1 MYRHIL
7 SLLILAILSVACADE
22 SGIDELADSDSC
34 KIVIPFSIDNSSKT
48 RSGEQVFDETIEHV
62 YLMFFSDLNATPD
75 AVVQVKVEDS
85 EVLSFYLPSELKSGT
100 TYTLVAIANA
110 DDYVPSGFENFSEY
124 VNSVSGLSDICLFH
138 SGSIVSSLATVST
151 TDPTYSQVCGVPMKA
166 TDDSF
171 SFTKTNGEISITKCD
186 RLLFYRLVSRV
197 DVINSANNVIIEGIA
212 MCNWRD
218 SGYIADSA
226 TLPGNICGVLTG
238 DSGNNLNSL
247 QFVSPVTD
255 DDGSQNLIGALYCF
269 PSVVENSLKGDE
281 NTTALIIKARYNGED
296 TSCYYRVNLGV
307 NEDSSELKANT
318 KYTVNIK
325 DVSGK
330 GYATPE
336 EAYVATTEPS
346 TEPTIPEGMDFA
358 LIPLSTDR
366 VKVDHNTRTIEID
379 AFDPDCFNS
388 FIDIPVKIYLNED
401 VYKSVTVSND
411 NTTNENRNTLEW
423 PLIGRFSLE
432 ESKDYYYCPNS
443 FISDANKATVY
454 SKSEEKEVVL
464 PYFSPEIKAVNNTE
478 FYISVGAMAPD
489 DPALTKVIRFCVY
502 VDENPKANNFPDLI
516 VNYTLNIKPREVIID
531 DVVLI
536 DNNDCWLIMDRNVQ
550 KTTSSLAPEQ
560 SILIGRD
567 ENGEKRQAYNCTNAY
582 PIMYIPSKFESSG
595 TKMNEG
601 KHDIYKGNAIKN
613 GSLTSVNNAANE
625 WLEKYIYAS
634 SITDDSK
641 TSPFYE
647 LENSKLWEVPN
658 SDVLELCREKMMV
671 SKQRMYL
678 ISDIPVRLDN
688 KEIPVCCNFPF
699 YSPMR
704 SMGDT
709 SSNTYGYYISVSSK
723 SSLKLIY
730 CDVTKVK
737 QFAPTSLTSFYGM
750 TRLVRLLTSEE
761 LDDYKINYLGY
772 GSTPCKLTPCHPD
785 TYESASLGWSPY

>member
-22 SGIDELADSDSC
+22 SGIDEHADSDSC

-85 EVLSFYLPSELKSGT
+85 EVLSFYLPSELKSRT

-124 VNSVSGLSDICLFH
+124 VKSVSGLSDICLFH

-166 TDDSF
+166 MDDTF

-186 RLLFYRLVSRV
+186 KLLFYRLVSRV

-226 TLPGNICGVLTG
+226 TLSGNICGVLTG

-247 QFVSPVTD
+247 QFVSPITD

-269 PSVVENSLKGDE
+269 PSVVENSAKGDE
-281 NTTALIIKARYNGED
+281 NTTALIIKARYDGED

-366 VKVDHNTRTIEID
+366 VKVDHDARTIEID

-388 FIDIPVKIYLNED
+388 FIDFEFEIYINEERQSNQIWVKSELNWPLEGRISKDRSD
-401 VYKSVTVSND
+401 VY
-411 NTTNENRNTLEW
+411 L
-423 PLIGRFSLE
+423 
-432 ESKDYYYCPNS
+432 YCLNS
-443 FISDANKATVY
+443 FKENNPEVYFKSTKKNIELSFGKDIS
-454 SKSEEKEVVL
+454 VVDKDKI
-464 PYFSPEIKAVNNTE
+464 F
-478 FYISVGAMAPD
+478 ISVGAMAPD
-489 DPALTKVIRFCVY
+489 DPAIIRKVSIGEFNNLT
-502 VDENPKANNFPDLI
+502 E
-516 VNYTLNIKPREVIID
+516 YTLTIKPRTVIID
-531 DVVLI
+531 DVVLF
-536 DNNDCWLIMDRNVQ
+536 DTDKTPWLILDRNIQHTAYYYNNNVN
-550 KTTSSLAPEQ
+550 KNAIIKLLE
-560 SILIGRD
+560 RD
-567 ENGEKRQAYNCTNAY
+567 VEGKRGQAYNYCGLQYNEKNSSLMKN
-582 PIMYIPSKFESSG
+582 IQIPFKYKDSNNTPFDEKQHELYNGQIILYGSRGKLSATPDNGNNTRSSWL
-595 TKMNEG
+595 NNF
-601 KHDIYKGNAIKN
+601 IYSG
-613 GSLTSVNNAANE
+613 
-625 WLEKYIYAS
+625 
-634 SITDDSK
+634 DMFR

-647 LENSKLWEVPN
+647 QDNIDYWKFPKQKI
-658 SDVLELCREKMMV
+658 LELCMDKMKV
-671 SKQRMYL
+671 SKMRMFLVSDVPANSGAGYIPICCYL
-678 ISDIPVRLDN
+678 PYAASTINNALAP
-688 KEIPVCCNFPF
+688 
-699 YSPMR
+699 
-704 SMGDT
+704 
-709 SSNTYGYYISVSSK
+709 GYYISTSASGNK
-723 SSLKLIY
+723 AESIMTIF
-730 CDVTKVK
+730 CNVTEVISMS
-737 QFAPTSLTSFYGM
+737 TTDSGMSRLVRSLTSA
-750 TRLVRLLTSEE
+750 E

-785 TYESASLGWSPY
+785 TYKSTSLGWTQY

>member
-124 VNSVSGLSDICLFH
+124 VKSVSGLSDICLFH
-138 SGSIVSSLATVST
+138 SGSIVSSLASVST

-166 TDDSF
+166 MDDTF

-186 RLLFYRLVSRV
+186 KLLFYRLVSRV

-238 DSGNNLNSL
+238 DSGNNQNSL

-366 VKVDHNTRTIEID
+366 VKVDHDARTIEID

-388 FIDIPVKIYLNED
+388 FIDFEFEIYINEEIQSNQIWVKSELNWPLEGRVSKDRSD
-401 VYKSVTVSND
+401 VY
-411 NTTNENRNTLEW
+411 L
-423 PLIGRFSLE
+423 
-432 ESKDYYYCPNS
+432 YCPDS
-443 FISDANKATVY
+443 FKENNPKVYFKSTKDEIELSFGKDIS
-454 SKSEEKEVVL
+454 VVDKDKI
-464 PYFSPEIKAVNNTE
+464 F
-478 FYISVGAMAPD
+478 ISVGAMAPD
-489 DPALTKVIRFCVY
+489 DPAIIRKVSIGEFNNLTEYI
-502 VDENPKANNFPDLI
+502 L
-516 VNYTLNIKPREVIID
+516 TIKPRTVIID
-531 DVVLI
+531 DVVLF
-536 DNNDCWLIMDRNVQ
+536 DTDKTPWLILDRNIQHTAYYYNNNVN
-550 KTTSSLAPEQ
+550 KNAIIKLLE
-560 SILIGRD
+560 RD
-567 ENGEKRQAYNCTNAY
+567 VEGKRGQAYNYCALNY
-582 PIMYIPSKFESSG
+582 MKIPFKYKDLNNTPFDEKQHGLYNGQSVYYKDKGKLSLSPANGNNTRLSWLNNFVY
-595 TKMNEG
+595 KEG
-601 KHDIYKGNAIKN
+601 MIR
-613 GSLTSVNNAANE
+613 
-625 WLEKYIYAS
+625 
-634 SITDDSK
+634 

-647 LENSKLWEVPN
+647 IGNIEAWKFPEKQIMDLCMNKMKVSKMRMFLVSDVKAN
-658 SDVLELCREKMMV
+658 SDKGMIPICCYMP
-671 SKQRMYL
+671 YGGAL
-678 ISDIPVRLDN
+678 INSSIAQGYFISTS
-688 KEIPVCCNFPF
+688 E
-699 YSPMR
+699 S
-704 SMGDT
+704 GDCAEA
-709 SSNTYGYYISVSSK
+709 IVD
-723 SSLKLIY
+723 IY
-730 CDVTKVK
+730 CNVTEVVCN
-737 QFAPTSLTSFYGM
+737 QLTLASTSTRSGLS
-750 TRLVRLLTSEE
+750 RLVRLLTSEE